1 MATLKGASLRG
12 AITFGVDCIA
22 GWYPLGVFSPRV
34 LGCVSLPGNDTLKV
48 PALIGPVPLLPVL
61 ASLFSPPS
69 TISQPRLCLLSTIKT
84 VPPPPLFVLQPSNRD
99 HPQRRKL
106 KVGHLFP
113 PCQDPSRIRF
123 FPIASI
129 RFNSMLRFNR
139 FVAQFDLSL
148 CRISLFLLLL
158 FNYYY
163 YDARDFSCSNDRR
176 IISND
181 RSFKYLFIYKGKINT
196 VSTVSK
202 LISFLIL
209 YFLELKLNIISKLS
223 VPRD

>member
-1 MATLKGASLRG
+1 
-12 AITFGVDCIA
+12 
-22 GWYPLGVFSPRV
+22 
-34 LGCVSLPGNDTLKV
+34 
-48 PALIGPVPLLPVL
+48 
-61 ASLFSPPS
+61 
-69 TISQPRLCLLSTIKT
+69 
-84 VPPPPLFVLQPSNRD
+84 
-99 HPQRRKL
+99 
-106 KVGHLFP
+106 
-113 PCQDPSRIRF
+113 
-123 FPIASI
+123 
-129 RFNSMLRFNR
+129 MLRFNR
-139 FVAQFDLSL
+139 FVAEFDLSL